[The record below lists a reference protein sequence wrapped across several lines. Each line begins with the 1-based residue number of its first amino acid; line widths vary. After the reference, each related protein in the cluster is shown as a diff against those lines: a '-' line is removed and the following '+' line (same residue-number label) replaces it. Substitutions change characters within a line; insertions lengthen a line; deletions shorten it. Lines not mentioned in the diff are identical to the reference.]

1 MNIINKIKIIFQ
13 SFYIIPVFFVD
24 FYKLI
29 FNFVLYKSAQN
40 FVQNNVTIKSISI
53 KDIFEDF
60 NESIE
65 SYTNLAD
72 TSLPIDIALIK
83 SIVKSKKNVDYLEIG
98 SFRGE
103 SLVNVIPYT
112 NSTYSISLGKEEL
125 YSICKNHDFVDVESI
140 LLDKTY
146 NNFTKIDHNS
156 QTFDFESLNKKFD
169 VIFVDGD
176 HSEKGVYIDTKNVFK
191 LLKDEESVIVWHDF
205 GHSPTDFRYDVIAG
219 ALKGMPKEEWKNI
232 YRVRNTLCGIY
243 SKKQITS
250 TLDKNIYKPNATFK
264 VYFEIE
270 KSI

>member
-1 MNIINKIKIIFQ
+1 MKNKLKVLFN
-13 SFYIIPVFFVD
+13 SLYIIPLFFVE

-29 FNFVLYKSAQN
+29 FNFVSYKTSQK
-40 FVQNNVTIKSISI
+40 FVQTNADIKTISI
-53 KDIFEDF
+53 KDIFDNF

-72 TSLPIDIALIK
+72 TSLPIDIAFIK
-83 SIVKSKKNVDYLEIG
+83 SIIKSKENVDYLEIG

-125 YSICKNHDFVDVESI
+125 YSICKNQDFVEVESI
-140 LLDKTY
+140 LLNKTY
-146 NNFTKIDHNS
+146 CNFTKIDHNS

-176 HSEKGVYIDTKNVFK
+176 HSENGVYLDTKNVFK
-191 LLKDEESVIVWHDF
+191 LLKNEESVIIWHDF
-205 GHSPTDFRYDVIAG
+205 GHSPSDYRYDVIAG
-219 ALKGMPKEEWKNI
+219 ALKGMPKEEWGSI

-243 SKKQITS
+243 SKKNILS

-264 VYFEIE
+264 VHFEIE